1 MKQGLALLAAH
12 VSVCITQNKSNRYQ
26 KVNNSTGLTQDSL
39 EVILSAKKKKMAK
52 CLVIPAKKLLLP
64 EPFRPTRMRKRKESQ

>member
-26 KVNNSTGLTQDSL
+26 NVNNGTGLAQDSP
-39 EVILSAKKKKMAK
+39 EVILLGKKKIGKLFGYTCKEVTLART
-52 CLVIPAKKLLLP
+52 IP
-64 EPFRPTRMRKRKESQ
+64 SD